1 MSNQRSR
8 SGPPPA
14 GIARHGRLKTPNPVL
29 GVLKFLGIGVIVLA
43 VSAASIVAIDLARLA
58 STAKTFDIP
67 GSSDGPPPDIAA
79 MEGGFNILIVGS
91 DKGETPQEIKA
102 RGKAELNDVTMIL
115 HVSQDHTN
123 AVAVSMPR
131 DMVVPIPPCPK
142 ADGSGNYAR
151 MSGQPINVTLSYGG
165 IACTILT
172 VEALTGL
179 KIDFAGKITFQG
191 VIQMSNAV
199 GGVPVCLAEGIEDKY
214 SGFSAPAGVHV
225 LSGLSALQFLRTR
238 HAVGNGSDLTRISS
252 QQVFLSSL
260 VRTLKS
266 ENTLH
271 DLPKLYNIANAAIG
285 YMELS
290 SNFAHPDTL
299 VAVAR
304 ALSDLELDKV
314 TFVQYPGRTGGTGI
328 FAGKVQPV
336 TAVAEQLFAKIR
348 ADEPFALAKPG
359 DGDGSIVDP
368 NATPIPVDPDATVDP
383 SAPPEAA
390 LPVITGLTGQ
400 TAADQTCSLGRPAS
414 QQ

>member
-8 SGPPPA
+8 SGPTPA
-14 GIARHGRLKTPNPVL
+14 GIARHGRLKSPNPVL
-29 GVLKFLGIGVIVLA
+29 SVLKFLGVGVIVLA
-43 VSAASIVAIDLARLA
+43 VSAASIVAIDLYRLT
-58 STAKTFDIP
+58 SSAKTFDIP
-67 GSSDGPPPDIAA
+67 GQTEGPPPDIAA

-91 DKGETPQEIKA
+91 DKGESAQEIKNR
-102 RGKAELNDVTMIL
+102 RGAELNDVTMIL

-123 AVAVSMPR
+123 AVAVSIPR

-142 ADGSGNYAR
+142 KDGSGNYPR

-165 IACTILT
+165 VACTILT

-191 VIQMSNAV
+191 VVEMSTAV
-199 GGVPVCLAEGIEDKY
+199 GGVPICLAEGITDKY
-214 SGFSAPAGVHV
+214 TGFDRPAGNFVI
-225 LSGLSALQFLRTR
+225 SGWEALAFLRAR

-266 ENTLH
+266 DDTLH
-271 DLPKLYNIANAAIG
+271 DIPKLYNIANAALSH
-285 YMELS
+285 MELS

-314 TFVQYPGRTGGTGI
+314 VFVQYPGKTGGTGL
-328 FAGKVQPV
+328 FAGKVQPT
-336 TAVAEQLFAKIR
+336 TAVADQLFAKIR
-348 ADEPFALAKPG
+348 ADEPFALAKAG
-359 DGDGSIVDP
+359 DGDGSILDP
-368 NATPIPVDPDATVDP
+368 NATPLPVDPDATTDP

-390 LPVITGLTGQ
+390 LPVIPGLTGQ
-400 TAADQTCSLGRPAS
+400 TAADQTCSKGRPLNE
-414 QQ
+414 Q